1 MEVFKYIWGGVLIFI
16 TLAAIVVAIY
26 DKTSTRKEDNSL
38 IATAILFGVSAL
50 LILFT

>member
-1 MEVFKYIWGGVLIFI
+1 MEVFKYIWGGFLIFI

-26 DKTSTRKEDNSL
+26 DKTSTREEDNSL
-38 IATAILFGVSAL
+38 VVTAILFGVSAL